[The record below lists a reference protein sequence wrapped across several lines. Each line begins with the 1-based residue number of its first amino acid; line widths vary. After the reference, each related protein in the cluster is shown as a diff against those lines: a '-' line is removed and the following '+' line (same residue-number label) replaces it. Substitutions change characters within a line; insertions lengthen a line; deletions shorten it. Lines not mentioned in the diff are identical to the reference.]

1 MIRFQETNIKIQIML
16 DKAISLNEQVAPMND
31 ERQQVIH
38 NEITRNYPISRNYY
52 LDTNPSG
59 ISISIDHKTA
69 HMNGERHADAH
80 NEI

>member
-1 MIRFQETNIKIQIML
+1 
-16 DKAISLNEQVAPMND
+16 MND
-31 ERQQVIH
+31 EGELVIH

-69 HMNGERHADAH
+69 HMNDERHADAH
-80 NEI
+80 NEIEENDPIPINKYQDANSFSKIFC